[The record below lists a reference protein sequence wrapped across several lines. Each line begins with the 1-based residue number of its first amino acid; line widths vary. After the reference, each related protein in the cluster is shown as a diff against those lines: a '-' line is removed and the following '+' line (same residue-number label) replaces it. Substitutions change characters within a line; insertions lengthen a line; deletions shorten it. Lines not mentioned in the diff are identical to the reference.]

1 MEYRVYLYP
10 DYTLRGVQTIPCTT
24 LEQAQELEQIGR
36 EDGYYKYMLVVY
48 DVVNDYPLETK
59 SIYYDNYDY
68 NKPITRERKGR

>member
-10 DYTLRGVQTIPCTT
+10 DYTLRDAQTISCTT

-36 EDGYYKYMLVVY
+36 EDGYYKYLLIVY
-48 DVVNDYPLETK
+48 VNDMPIDSK
-59 SIYYDNYDY
+59 FIYYDNYDY

>member
-10 DYTLRGVQTIPCTT
+10 DYTLKGVQTVICTT

-36 EDGYYKYMLVVY
+36 EDGYYKYMLVIY
-48 DVVNDYPLETK
+48 DVVNSYPLDTK

-68 NKPITRERKGR
+68 GNIHKKTR